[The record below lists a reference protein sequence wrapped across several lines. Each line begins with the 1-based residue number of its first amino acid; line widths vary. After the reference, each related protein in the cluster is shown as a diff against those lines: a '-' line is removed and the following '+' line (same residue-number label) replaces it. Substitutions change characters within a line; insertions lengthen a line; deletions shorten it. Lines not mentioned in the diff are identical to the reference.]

1 MKLPKYIQK
10 KIEKQNNLVYEANRL
25 QLEIEEWCTKVGIDI
40 YSEKYNTQEVKHA
53 PEKLGSGSLEAFAD
67 VSKAAI
73 NAAAKFMEQSDE
85 LNSGKIYADT
95 VLAADK
101 LIKEYS
107 LESNV
112 INSAFCFGSSYLDVK

>member
-1 MKLPKYIQK
+1 MKL
-10 KIEKQNNLVYEANRL
+10 
-25 QLEIEEWCTKVGIDI
+25 DI

-101 LIKEYS
+101 LIKEYKA
-107 LESNV
+107 NTTADTTTV
-112 INSAFCFGSSYLDVK
+112 SA